1 MFIRRSKQTKPEIL
15 LYHVIDGQILST
27 DVTDG
32 IVVPTLQ
39 GEDADVYLFDGMV
52 QINDSTTAVIIADV
66 LTTYG
71 VIHVI
76 DEVLVPPSID
86 VAAFLE
92 TCDGS
97 GSSSSSTPYVSFLGV
112 TIIIGFISVSL

>member
-52 QINDSTTAVIIADV
+52 QINDSTTAVIIADA